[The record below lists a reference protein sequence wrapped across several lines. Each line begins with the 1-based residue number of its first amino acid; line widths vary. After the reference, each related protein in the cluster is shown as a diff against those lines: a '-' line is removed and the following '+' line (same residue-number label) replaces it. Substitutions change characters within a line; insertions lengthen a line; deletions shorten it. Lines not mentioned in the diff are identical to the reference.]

1 MKGAEKKGELLDAIK
16 EAERHQS
23 REKIEILQKA
33 QQRKREKLENEQLL
47 NLLTDS
53 LRKIPLSNHIDQ
65 DGNL

>member
-1 MKGAEKKGELLDAIK
+1 MKGAEKKGELIDAIQ

-33 QQRKREKLENEQLL
+33 RQRKREKLENEQLL

>member
-1 MKGAEKKGELLDAIK
+1 MKGAEKKGELQDAIQ